1 MTQWSPVWKVEI
13 DGVEYTSAV
22 LANLSIQSGRTNI
35 YEQAQAGY
43 VNLQLLDV
51 NQTAIPVD
59 INSTIGVSIKNT
71 ANTFVPIFGGN
82 VVDIGLE
89 VRDVGS
95 TMLTQTYSITALGA
109 LARLPKVIYTAAVA
123 RDFDGD
129 QIFEVLSDVLFNT
142 WAQVAGSVTWGT
154 YTPAGT
160 TWATAENN
168 GLGEIDRP
176 GNYDLAAR
184 GSGQDPIDVYSLVSG
199 LATSGLGYLY
209 EDAQGRIGYADS
221 THRTQYLAANGY
233 VDLDANHAR
242 AAGLKIETRVGDV
255 RNALTIKYGATS
267 NNDVSASD
275 AVSIAQYGSLSQIIT
290 TTLHDA
296 TDATAQAN
304 FYLSLRAQPEP
315 IFSEITF
322 DLTNPEIDN
331 SDRDN
336 LIAIFMGEAISLN
349 NLPLNMSSGTF
360 QGFVE
365 GWSFQAS
372 YNQLSVTLLLSPL
385 AYSLQAMRWN
395 DVPIT
400 ERWNSV
406 SPTLD
411 WENATIVA

>member
-1 MTQWSPVWKVEI
+1 MTQWNPIWNVTI
-13 DGVEYTSAV
+13 DGIEYTDAV
-22 LANLSIQSGRTNI
+22 LANLVIRSGRTNI

-43 VNLQLLDV
+43 TNIQLIDV
-51 NQTAIPVD
+51 NQTAIPVE
-59 INSTIGVSIKNT
+59 INSTISIQIKDT
-71 ANTFVPIFGGN
+71 AGTFVPIFGGN

-95 TMLTQTYSITALGA
+95 TMFTQTYSITALGA
-109 LARLPKVIYTAAVA
+109 LARLPKALTNGVLSKE
-123 RDFDGD
+123 FDGD
-129 QIFEVLSDVLFNT
+129 QIYDILSDVLFNT
-142 WAQVAGSVTWGT
+142 WAQVAPSVTWGT

-176 GNYDLAAR
+176 GNYELAAR
-184 GSGQDPIDVYSLVSG
+184 SSNRTDVYSLVSA

-221 THRTQYLAANGY
+221 THRTNYLAANGY

-242 AAGLKIETRVGDV
+242 AAGLRIQTRVGDV
-255 RNALTIKYGATS
+255 RNSLTIKYGATS
-267 NNDVSASD
+267 SSERSATD
-275 AVSIAQYGSLSQIIT
+275 ATSIAQYGTLAQIIT
-290 TTLHDA
+290 TTLHNANDA
-296 TDATAQAN
+296 TDQAN

-315 IFSEITF
+315 IFSEISF

-331 SDRDN
+331 ADRDN
-336 LIAIFMGEAISLN
+336 LINVFMGEAIALQ
-349 NLPLNMSSGTF
+349 NLPLNMASGTF

-365 GWSFQAS
+365 GWSFQAA
-372 YNQLSVTLLLSPL
+372 YNRLSVTLLLSPL

-400 ERWNSV
+400 ETWASV

-411 WENATIVA
+411 WANATIVA